1 MLILEF
7 NITFMFVM
15 RAPDIEI
22 ENQIRAIFSTQ
33 WFWI

>member
-1 MLILEF
+1 MLISEF

-15 RAPDIEI
+15 RAHNIEI
-22 ENQIRAIFSTQ
+22 ENQIRTIFSTQ